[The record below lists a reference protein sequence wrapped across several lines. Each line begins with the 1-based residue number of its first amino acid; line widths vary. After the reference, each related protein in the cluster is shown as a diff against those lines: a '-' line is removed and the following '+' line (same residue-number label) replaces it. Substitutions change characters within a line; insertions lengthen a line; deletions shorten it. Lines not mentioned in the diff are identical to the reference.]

1 MRSQVQRFGTVA
13 ALVCGMMAG
22 TGLAQPGGGGGG
34 GPGGGGPRMFGG
46 PGGMMMGGGQMM
58 EPGVSSEQLKKW
70 AAKLNLTPDQQDAA
84 KALFDGYFADHQARA
99 EKMRDAMESARDAFR
114 ESRDPSVFQEMGEKM
129 RVFREQGQKAEKG
142 FMDDVKSLLTPEQEP
157 AWASVERAKRRDA
170 GMRRTP
176 FGVSG
181 ERADLIAIVE
191 KLELAE
197 EVHAAVAPTLD
208 SYEQDLDREIVKR
221 DELRQQ
227 AEGQGQQIFAI
238 MRGDGG
244 GDMAAMEKMI
254 KENREAM
261 VRVRDVNR
269 RYARQIESLLPAE
282 VAPTF
287 AMEFKKA
294 SFPDIY
300 RERYAARV
308 IAAAEKMDL
317 TEEQRN
323 SIEAIRDGYTRD
335 TDSLNKQNE
344 AAIEEMEANFS
355 LQNMMGGGG
364 PGGFRN
370 EKMQELRTQREN
382 VENTAVK
389 KVQDL
394 LTPEQKAKLPE
405 RRGDGEGGQQDRR
418 PRAREGDNNGQQQG
432 QRPRRQ
438 RGDQPAPPPGGF

>member
-13 ALVCGMMAG
+13 AIILGMAAG
-22 TGLAQPGGGGGG
+22 TALAQPGGGGG

-99 EKMRDAMESARDAFR
+99 EKMRDAMEAARDAFR

-129 RVFREQGQKAEKG
+129 RAFREQAQKAEKG

-157 AWASVERAKRRDA
+157 AWASVERAKRRES

-181 ERADLIAIVE
+181 ERADLVAIVD
-191 KLELAE
+191 KLELTE
-197 EVHAAVAPTLD
+197 EARAAIAGTLD

-227 AEGQGQQIFAI
+227 AEGQGQQIFAM

-269 RYARQIESLLPAE
+269 RYARQIESMLPAE
-282 VAPTF
+282 VAPAF

-323 SIEAIRDGYTRD
+323 GIAAIREGYMRD

-355 LQNMMGGGG
+355 LQNMMGGG

-418 PRAREGDNNGQQQG
+418 PRTREGDNNGQQQG

-438 RGDQPAPPPGGF
+438 RGEQPAPPPGGF